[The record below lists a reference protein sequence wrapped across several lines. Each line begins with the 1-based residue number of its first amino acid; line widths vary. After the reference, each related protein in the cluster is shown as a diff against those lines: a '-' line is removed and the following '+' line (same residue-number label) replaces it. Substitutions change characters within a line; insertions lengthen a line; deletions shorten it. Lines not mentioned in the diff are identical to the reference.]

1 MDGFLNI
8 LKPPAMSSHDVVN
21 YVRKVLKTK
30 KVGHAGTL
38 DPAAAGV
45 LPLAVGRATRLLEY
59 LALSKK
65 IYRAEIL
72 LGKSTVSG
80 DLLGEVTEVKNIVF
94 PAEEKILEVLKKFK
108 GKTMQRPPVVSAI
121 QVNGKR
127 AYDLARKNKIEELPA
142 REIEIFSI
150 DLLEIYKEKN
160 SFLIDAEVSKGAYI
174 RSLAVDIGK
183 ELESPAVLKFLLRTS
198 VGNFKIK
205 SSITLE
211 ELENLREN
219 AILKVDDYLSHL
231 PRYELN
237 PKRKK
242 AFMSGLST
250 TEKILEENLQK
261 ELLAVF
267 SENEFLGIARYKNN
281 EIAPVKVYK
290 I

>member
-21 YVRKVLKTK
+21 FVRKVLRTK

-59 LALSKK
+59 LTLAKK
-65 IYRAEIL
+65 SYRAEIL

-80 DLLGEVTEVKNIVF
+80 DLLGEITEEKEIVF
-94 PAEEKILEVLKKFK
+94 PSEEDILKAINKFK
-108 GKTMQRPPVVSAI
+108 GKIMQKPPIVSAI
-121 QVNGKR
+121 QVDGKR

-150 DLLEIYKEKN
+150 DLLKIYEEKN
-160 SFLIDAEVSKGAYI
+160 SFLIDTEVSKGAYI

-183 ELESPAVLKFLLRTS
+183 ELNSPAVLKFLLRTR
-198 VGNFKIK
+198 VGNFKIEDAF
-205 SSITLE
+205 TLE
-211 ELENLREN
+211 ELKNLKEN
-219 AILKVDDYLSHL
+219 ALLKVENYLEHL

-237 PKRKK
+237 PRRKK

-250 TEKILEENLQK
+250 TEKSLQK
-261 ELLAVF
+261 ELLAVY
-267 SENEFLGIARYKNN
+267 SENEFLGIARYKNS
-281 EIAPVKVYK
+281 EIIPVKVYK

>member
-8 LKPPAMSSHDVVN
+8 LKPPAMSSHDIVN
-21 YVRKVLKTK
+21 FVRKVLRTK

-45 LPLAVGRATRLLEY
+45 LPLAIGRATRLLEY
-59 LALSKK
+59 LALTKK
-65 IYRAEIL
+65 SYRAEIL

-80 DLLGEVTEVKNIVF
+80 DLLGDVAEEKDIVF
-94 PAEEKILEVLKKFK
+94 PSEEDILKAISKFRGKI
-108 GKTMQRPPVVSAI
+108 MQKPPIVSAI
-121 QVNGKR
+121 QVDGKR

-150 DLLEIYKEKN
+150 DLLKIYEEKN
-160 SFLIDAEVSKGAYI
+160 SFLIDTEVSKGAYI

-183 ELESPAVLKFLLRTS
+183 ELNLPAVLKFLLRTR
-198 VGNFKIK
+198 VGNFKIEDAF
-205 SSITLE
+205 TLE
-211 ELENLREN
+211 ELKNLKEKALLKPEN
-219 AILKVDDYLSHL
+219 YLEHL

-250 TEKILEENLQK
+250 TEKSLQK
-261 ELLAVF
+261 ELLAVY
-267 SENEFLGIARYKNN
+267 SDDEFLGIARYKNS
-281 EIAPVKVYK
+281 EIIPVKVYK